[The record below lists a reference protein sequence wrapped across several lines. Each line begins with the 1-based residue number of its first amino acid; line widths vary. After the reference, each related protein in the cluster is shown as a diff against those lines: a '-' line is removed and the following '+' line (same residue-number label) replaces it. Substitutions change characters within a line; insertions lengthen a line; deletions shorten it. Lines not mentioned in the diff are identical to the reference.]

1 MLSAGYPLWI
11 KSIKI
16 ENIALPAA
24 TESDTAAVQEG
35 LVQLELIRMLYQGSL
50 WPHIAAFVLASVSV
64 VVFWDE
70 HPGVVL
76 LGWLGAIAL
85 SYMLRWLLMRYFML
99 ISPGVD
105 TIRNWAWFYA
115 AGACAS
121 GLLWGA
127 LPWLMLNTASI
138 FNVLYIL
145 MALSGLIVGALG
157 VQSRFFPAY
166 AAFVISIEVLTC
178 ARLMVEGGELQAIV
192 VLVIIFSIALL
203 AYARDYHQL
212 MCKTIHRQFENTDL
226 IRQLKLKSK
235 AVEKAS
241 QDKTRFLAAASHD
254 LRQPHQAVGLFVE
267 SLACIEKNPA
277 KLAILAKTQAAYRS
291 MSALLD
297 QLLDISKLDTGVVQP
312 EMATIRLQS
321 LLQSVYLEHAPV
333 AEQKGL
339 SLRLRPT
346 QAIVT
351 TDTAMLKRM
360 LGNLLSNA
368 ISYTSTGGV
377 LFGVRRH
384 AGLWRVHVWDTGCGI
399 ASDQIDSVFE
409 EFTQLHNPERDSKK
423 GLGLGLAIVKRME
436 HLIHAPVSVYSRPG
450 RGSLFTVDLMPGLE
464 RDVEVDTLVPQQ
476 NISLSGIVLVVI
488 DDDCSVRDAIAVL
501 LKTWGCSQVFSFASG
516 EEALASM
523 RVANVRPDAIISD
536 YRLRDHHTGIE
547 AIVALHALYH
557 ADIPALLITG
567 DTAPDRIKEAA
578 NSGFSLLH
586 KPVDPDDLKRFLAG
600 LSVKQ
605 AL

>member
-1 MLSAGYPLWI
+1 LKNNVI
-11 KSIKI
+11 
-16 ENIALPAA
+16 PADA
-24 TESDTAAVQEG
+24 ESDAVEVQEG

-50 WPHIAAFVLASVSV
+50 WPHVAAFVLASVSV
-64 VVFWDE
+64 MVFWDE
-70 HPGVVL
+70 HSGIVT

-85 SYMLRWLLMRYFML
+85 SYILRWLLMRYF
-99 ISPGVD
+99 IFVGPGVD

-127 LPWLMLNTASI
+127 LPWLMLNASSA

-166 AAFVISIEVLTC
+166 AAFVISIEILTC
-178 ARLMVEGGELQAIV
+178 ARLMVEGGDLQAIV

-203 AYARDYHQL
+203 FYARDYHQL
-212 MCKTIHRQFENTDL
+212 MCKTIRRQFENTEL
-226 IRQLKLKSK
+226 IRQLEQKSK

-241 QDKTRFLAAASHD
+241 KDKTRFLAAASHD

-267 SLACIEKNPA
+267 SLACIEKDPD
-277 KLAILAKTQAAYRS
+277 KLVILDKTRAAYRS

-312 EMATIRLQS
+312 NMATIQLQS
-321 LLQSVYLEHAPV
+321 LLQSIYLEHAPV

-351 TDTAMLKRM
+351 TDPAMLKRM

-384 AGLWRVHVWDTGCGI
+384 GSLWRVHVWDTGIGI
-399 ASDQIDSVFE
+399 APDEIDSIFD
-409 EFTQLHNPERDSKK
+409 EFTQLHNPERDRKK

-436 HLIHAPVSVYSRPG
+436 KLIHAPVAVHSRPG
-450 RGSLFTVDLMPGLE
+450 RGSLFTIDLEIGSE
-464 RDVEVDTLVPQQ
+464 SAVEVDVVVYQQ
-476 NISLSGIVLVVI
+476 DISLAEKSLVVI
-488 DDDCSVRDAIAVL
+488 DDDMIVCESLQTL
-501 LKTWGCSQVFSFASG
+501 LTTWGCPRVFCFSSG
-516 EEALASM
+516 DEAVAAM
-523 RVANVRPDAIISD
+523 RQEKTMPDAIISD

-547 AIVALHALYH
+547 ATQALNALYYV
-557 ADIPALLITG
+557 DIPALLITG
-567 DTAPDRIKEAA
+567 DTDPDRMKEAA
-578 NSGFSLLH
+578 NSGFTLLH
-586 KPVDPDDLKRFLAG
+586 KPVDPNDLKRFLAG
-600 LSVKQ
+600 LTVNT
-605 AL
+605 L